1 MLLFAL
7 TLRVQMELQNEYN
20 FFFHLINILLK
31 WKIRQNNLIEKSVK
45 TLNHDDF

>member
-20 FFFHLINILLK
+20 FFSFNQYTFEVENQPK
-31 WKIRQNNLIEKSVK
+31 QPDRKICKNFKS
-45 TLNHDDF
+45 